1 MIPDDLRYSLGTV
14 DPTPTPPTPPQLFR
28 EFECGRITRAQLHAA
43 MAEHAKGLIDDI
55 EEARQN
61 PLTAYVDRM
70 LSKQAATKLRR
81 RYSEPVVREVF
92 AALAEIPDFP
102 PSQLLWNALHRDVP
116 LYCFLRPRREPV
128 FRILRLE
135 LSGRRVEVAVEH
147 GPAKR
152 RDSIRETF
160 TLRRHTDGQL
170 LWESRQ
176 GLS

>member
-1 MIPDDLRYSLGTV
+1 VEPNS
-14 DPTPTPPTPPQLFR
+14 TPPTPAQLFR
-28 EFECGRITRAQLHAA
+28 QFDGGKITREQLHAA
-43 MAEHAKGLIDDI
+43 MADHARSLIEDI
-55 EEARQN
+55 EDARRN
-61 PLTAYVDRM
+61 PVLAYVDKL
-70 LSKQAATKLRR
+70 LSKQAAGKLRR
-81 RYSEPVVREVF
+81 EHSEAVVREVL

-102 PSQLLWNALHRDVP
+102 PSHLLWNADHRDVP

-135 LSGRRVEVAVEH
+135 VSVHRVLVSIEH

-152 RDSIRETF
+152 RDAIRESF

-170 LWESRQ
+170 IWETRQ